1 MTTKLLILSSCLLFA
16 AACGP
21 SGRPDNFGDDGNG
34 HTDSGSTGPEIC
46 TDNVDN
52 DGDGL
57 VDCHDPDCSGIDGCP
72 VCGQVENPEGTGIFL
87 PDGISSGGTCSTNA
101 DCPPATP
108 NCIAFVD
115 TANNN
120 NTPTKECH
128 ASYTSTLN
136 FVGFPQGAKLDDT
149 SKLLKV
155 CASMEHSFLHDLNV
169 ELISPSGQSIGLQ
182 KFLGRVGPKI
192 YLGIPVD
199 NDDSSPKTGVGYEYC
214 WTAGTTA
221 TTTMLASNWNT
232 ATANPTVVAG
242 DYHPDVPFT
251 ALQGADLNGMWTFR
265 VTDMYH
271 QDNGHLFSWQINF
284 DPSLVVDCSGP
295 IIE

>member
-1 MTTKLLILSSCLLFA
+1 MIKSIVFTSMFA
-16 AACGP
+16 AAVTTACGP
-21 SGRPDNFGDDGNG
+21 APRGDHFGGNG
-34 HTDSGSTGPEIC
+34 VDAPNSSLTPEVCNDMI
-46 TDNVDN
+46 DN

-72 VCGQVENPEGTGIFL
+72 VCGQVENPEGMGIFL

-101 DCPPATP
+101 DCPAATP

-115 TANNN
+115 TANG

-136 FVGFPQGAKLDDT
+136 FIGFPQGAKLDDT

-155 CASMEHSFLHDLNV
+155 CATLEHSYLHDLNV
-169 ELISPSGQSIGLQ
+169 EIISPSGQSIGLQ

-192 YLGIPVD
+192 FLGIPVD
-199 NDDSSPKTGVGYEYC
+199 NDDANPQIGVGYDYC
-214 WTAGTTA
+214 WTVGTTA
-221 TTTMLASNWNT
+221 TSTMLA
-232 ATANPTVVAG
+232 ANMTNPGTYPTVPAG
-242 DYHPDVPFT
+242 DYKPDVPFT

-265 VTDMYH
+265 VTDMFAI
-271 QDNGHLFSWQINF
+271 DNGHLFKWSINF

-295 IIE
+295 IIQ